1 MFVWVGIN
9 VEEQLKETRMA
20 VDGVLEK
27 IAISNVTCQLPLHIS
42 LKISFNIENELF
54 ESVLKDIESIYQAQK
69 PFEIDIKGIEKHENI
84 MWIRMYS
91 NAEIE
96 ELATKLNLMLK
107 EKYNIPLH
115 EYDLDF
121 IFHTTLFMDDD
132 AEKINIAHNLLGDLA
147 LPQTLMAN
155 RFVIG
160 TSETGENGTYR
171 VYKTIEVNNM
181 NDNLPKRKGIRLKEY
196 DYSEMGLYFVTICT
210 DKRRKILSNIVGVDV
225 PDDPRVELTVYGKIA
240 DKFINQLNDF
250 YDNISVEQYVIMP
263 NHIHIILFVR
273 NNGSSGTS
281 TPTVKQHSA
290 VPAFVSTFKRFSN
303 KEIGENIWQR
313 YYYDHIIR
321 NKHDYEE
328 ISKYIHEN
336 PLKWQYDELWCGE

>member
-20 VDGVLEK
+20 VDGVFEK
-27 IAISNVTCQLPLHIS
+27 IAISNVTCQLPLHIT
-42 LKISFNIENELF
+42 LKIYFNIENELF
-54 ESVLKDIESIYQAQK
+54 ESVLKDIESIYHTQK

-132 AEKINIAHNLLGDLA
+132 AEKINIAHNLLSDLA
-147 LPQTLMAN
+147 LPKTLMAN

-171 VYKTIEVNNM
+171 VYKTIEV
-181 NDNLPKRKGIRLKEY
+181 
-196 DYSEMGLYFVTICT
+196 
-210 DKRRKILSNIVGVDV
+210 
-225 PDDPRVELTVYGKIA
+225 
-240 DKFINQLNDF
+240 
-250 YDNISVEQYVIMP
+250 
-263 NHIHIILFVR
+263 II
-273 NNGSSGTS
+273 
-281 TPTVKQHSA
+281 
-290 VPAFVSTFKRFSN
+290 
-303 KEIGENIWQR
+303 
-313 YYYDHIIR
+313 
-321 NKHDYEE
+321 
-328 ISKYIHEN
+328 
-336 PLKWQYDELWCGE
+336 